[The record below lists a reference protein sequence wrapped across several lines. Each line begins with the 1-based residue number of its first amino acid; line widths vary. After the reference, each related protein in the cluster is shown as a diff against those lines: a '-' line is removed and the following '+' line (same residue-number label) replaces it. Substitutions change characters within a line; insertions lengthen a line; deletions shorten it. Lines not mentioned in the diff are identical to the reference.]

1 MFLLFAVHIFFTLK
15 LNFVQRHTLKGI
27 KYSFHPDSALDGIG
41 TYRAFASALGTTIG
55 PGNITGVALA
65 ISMGGPGAVF
75 WMWLSGVVAM
85 STKYAESYLSLRY
98 TRKINNTSVGGT
110 MVLLNKLGNY
120 RLSKL
125 WALFCA
131 VGGLF
136 MGAAVPSNSLSHT
149 LACPDWFTG
158 FLLAF
163 FTLVTVSFGV
173 KGIANVCSLVVP
185 VMSCGFMLFSL
196 FLLFRNPTAAVNSL
210 KIIITNAFDFKTAF
224 IGTMSHGITR
234 GLYSNESGLG
244 TGGVLAAESGDKNTV
259 LSSLA
264 AMTTAFWDTVVMCAL
279 TGVVFVTYGADKGLN
294 PDLIMK
300 NAFNS
305 VVFGSAFL
313 SVSMSLFVFATVI
326 GWYYIAKRALVF
338 LSGRTAV
345 YDFLY
350 ISFLFF
356 GAVINS
362 DLLWSAADAVNIAL
376 LLPSVYA
383 IIKLSDKINL
393 YIKDK

>member
-1 MFLLFAVHIFFTLK
+1 
-15 LNFVQRHTLKGI
+15 
-27 KYSFHPDSALDGIG
+27 
-41 TYRAFASALGTTIG
+41 
-55 PGNITGVALA
+55 
-65 ISMGGPGAVF
+65 
-75 WMWLSGVVAM
+75 
-85 STKYAESYLSLRY
+85 
-98 TRKINNTSVGGT
+98 
-110 MVLLNKLGNY
+110 
-120 RLSKL
+120 
-125 WALFCA
+125 
-131 VGGLF
+131 
-136 MGAAVPSNSLSHT
+136 
-149 LACPDWFTG
+149 
-158 FLLAF
+158 
-163 FTLVTVSFGV
+163 
-173 KGIANVCSLVVP
+173 
-185 VMSCGFMLFSL
+185 
-196 FLLFRNPTAAVNSL
+196 LFRNPTAAVNSL

-264 AMTTAFWDTVVMCAL
+264 SMTTAFWDTVVMCAL

-294 PDLIMK
+294 SDLIMK

-362 DLLWSAADAVNIAL
+362 DLLWTAADAVNIAL